1 MRAEAQIGHA
11 KEKVVD
17 QQASNALYVESGM
30 ITLQFA
36 TPPDIHLFFVT
47 TVTS

>member
-36 TPPDIHLFFVT
+36 TPDIHLFFVT

>member
-1 MRAEAQIGHA
+1 MRAQAPIGDV
-11 KEKVVD
+11 KEKID

-36 TPPDIHLFFVT
+36 TPDIHLFFVT